1 MKRIFSIFL
10 CLLLICG
17 IFSGCDQQDGPYV
30 PTGDALD
37 DGSGDT
43 QPAQSPAEQALTL
56 CYYADRSLNPYKC
69 GDFTNRVLFS
79 LLYQGLFSVDR
90 DYQVEP
96 VLCQKY
102 SVSTDMCTY
111 IFYPDTGARFSDGTA
126 LTAEDVAASLNAAKA
141 EGYYAGRFQHVQ
153 SISVVGQGVVV
164 ELDTAFENLP
174 LLLDI
179 PIVQASQ
186 VGDEEPLGTGPY
198 AMEDSISGR
207 RLRRISS
214 WWCSAE
220 LAVTASYI
228 PLAAAEGVNDIRD
241 QFELGD
247 VGLVCTDP
255 CVASYA
261 DYHGDYEIWDS
272 ENGLFLYLV
281 CHQSS
286 EVFSN
291 DTVRRALT
299 HAIDRDSLAA
309 EYYNGFARSA
319 TLPASPQSPWY
330 NAALAARYGYSL
342 STFAE
347 AVEEAGFQGKEI
359 TLVLNADD
367 ALRLR
372 AGRAIAEMI
381 QAGGLKVTVVELS
394 GEKYTEKIIYGSYD
408 LYLGQTKLSPNMD
421 LSAFFSQGGSL
432 SRGGLANSSLS
443 AIAKEALANSGNFY
457 NLHQMVMEDAHL
469 CPILFR
475 SYGVYAER
483 GLISGLEPSRDNV
496 FYYSTGKTLDDILS
510 EE

>member
-1 MKRIFSIFL
+1 MKRISLIFL
-10 CLLLICG
+10 CFLLICG
-17 IFSGCDQQDGPYV
+17 IFSGCDQQDGPYI

-37 DGSGDT
+37 DGISDTKPT
-43 QPAQSPAEQALTL
+43 QPPAEQALTL

-69 GDFTNRVLFS
+69 GDYTNRALFS

-90 DYQVEP
+90 SYQAVP

-102 SVSTDMCTY
+102 SMSTDMRTY
-111 IFYPDTGARFSDGTA
+111 IFYPDTNARFSDGSA
-126 LTAEDVAASLNAAKA
+126 LTAEDVVASLNAAKA

-153 SISVVGQGVVV
+153 SIAAVGQSVVI

-179 PIVQASQ
+179 PIVKAGQ
-186 VGDEEPLGTGPY
+186 VGEAEPLGTGPY
-198 AMEDSISGR
+198 AMEGSISGR
-207 RLRRISS
+207 RLRRISP
-214 WWCSAE
+214 WWCKAE
-220 LAVTASYI
+220 LPATASYI
-228 PLAAAEGVNDIRD
+228 PLSAAKSVNDIRD

-281 CHQSS
+281 CNQAS

-291 DTVRRALT
+291 DAVRQALT
-299 HAIDRDSLAA
+299 HAIDRDSLVE

-330 NAALAARYGYSL
+330 NATLAARYGYSL
-342 STFAE
+342 STFTE
-347 AVEEAGFQGKEI
+347 AVEAAGLQGKEVI
-359 TLVLNADD
+359 LVLNADD

-372 AGRAIAEMI
+372 AGRAVAEMI
-381 QAGGLKVTVVELS
+381 RAGGLTVKVEELA
-394 GEKYTEKIIYGSYD
+394 GEKYTEKLIYGSYD

-421 LSAFFSQGGSL
+421 LSAFFNQGGSL

-443 AIAKEALANSGNFY
+443 AIAKEALANGGNFY

-475 SYGVYAER
+475 SYAVYAKR

-496 FYYSTGKTLDDILS
+496 FYYSTGKTLSEILS